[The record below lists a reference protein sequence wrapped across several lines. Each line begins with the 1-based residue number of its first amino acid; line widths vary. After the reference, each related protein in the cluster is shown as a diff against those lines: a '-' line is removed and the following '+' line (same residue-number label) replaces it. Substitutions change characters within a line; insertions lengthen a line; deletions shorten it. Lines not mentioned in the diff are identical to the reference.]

1 MVIVTI
7 LNMSLRGW
15 FKRGEFPLH
24 MGGYPLG
31 GWGEDSRGR
40 MNRWFM
46 ILKIRQ
52 PHPLAL
58 PGVGPLGVCSQ
69 SAACKS

>member
-7 LNMSLRGW
+7 FNLNLKGW
-15 FKRGEFPLH
+15 FSGGEFPLRI
-24 MGGYPLG
+24 GRGYPLG
-31 GWGEDSRGR
+31 ERGDSRGR
-40 MNRWFM
+40 MNRWF
-46 ILKIRQ
+46 KIRQ

-58 PGVGPLGVCSQ
+58 PGVGPLGACSQ

>member
-1 MVIVTI
+1 
-7 LNMSLRGW
+7 
-15 FKRGEFPLH
+15 
-24 MGGYPLG
+24 
-31 GWGEDSRGR
+31 

-58 PGVGPLGVCSQ
+58 PGVGPGKNVKKNILIRKVDFDVIWLRNRKPQ
-69 SAACKS
+69 ANH

>member
-7 LNMSLRGW
+7 FNMSLRGW

-24 MGGYPLG
+24 MGGYPLGGYPLG

-58 PGVGPLGVCSQ
+58 PGVGPE
-69 SAACKS
+69 KM